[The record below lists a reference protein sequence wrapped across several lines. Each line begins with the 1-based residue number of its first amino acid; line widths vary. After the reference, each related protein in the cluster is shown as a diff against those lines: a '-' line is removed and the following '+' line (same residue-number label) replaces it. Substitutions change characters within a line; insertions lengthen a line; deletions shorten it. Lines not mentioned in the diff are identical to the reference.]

1 MFNCLIAILTS
12 VIGAVYY
19 LNIIKETF
27 FYKPESKINPILES
41 SVIHGVVYNI
51 NNVYIKSIVFSYKNI
66 VLSSSTT
73 IVVSVLTLIV
83 LLFMLIN
90 NE

>member
-1 MFNCLIAILTS
+1 MKSLFICMKNFM
-12 VIGAVYY
+12 AV
-19 LNIIKETF
+19 
-27 FYKPESKINPILES
+27 ILES

-90 NE
+90 HEWLSQIMIYVQILFFY